1 MSPTKNTD
9 DKHGAAKN
17 TEEIKGRKSILV
29 NDPYPK
35 ARHSLNFQSD
45 KTAEK
50 RPLNNGDTEVA
61 LSSEEV

>member
-17 TEEIKGRKSILV
+17 REEIKGRKSILV